1 LGSVPVALSMRTRLM
16 RIGLGAS
23 ALALLVVIGAGIS
36 WIFPPPKEFRRVAP
50 ETSFPPAIKGAP
62 IVGKTLQAGK
72 GLWKHTPTKFAYQWM
87 RCDAKGEDC
96 LKIAGETTGTHVLT
110 TADLAHTIVVLV
122 TASNSEGS
130 ETANSHPTNVVLE
143 H

>member
-1 LGSVPVALSMRTRLM
+1 MGGLSCRGRFWLCAVTAVVLAVLVA
-16 RIGLGAS
+16 
-23 ALALLVVIGAGIS
+23 IGAGVS
-36 WIFPPPKEFRRVAP
+36 WIFPAPKEVSRGPP

-72 GLWKHTPTKFAYQWM
+72 GLWRHTPTNFAYQWM
-87 RCDAKGEDC
+87 RCDAKGQNC
-96 LKIAGETTGTHVLT
+96 LKIAGETTSSHVLT

-130 ETANSHPTNVVLE
+130 ETANSHPTNVVLG